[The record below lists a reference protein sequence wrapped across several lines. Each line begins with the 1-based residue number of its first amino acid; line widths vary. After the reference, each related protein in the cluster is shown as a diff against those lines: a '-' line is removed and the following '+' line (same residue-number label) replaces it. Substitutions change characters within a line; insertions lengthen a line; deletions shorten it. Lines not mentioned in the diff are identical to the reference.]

1 MQAIGPFE
9 IVGELGRG
17 CLGVVYEAHTPR
29 SSEPVAVKVPHEAV
43 RSDPTS
49 LERFRRHIA
58 TLAGL
63 DHPNIVG
70 FRDAGEDRGIPYLV
84 MERLEGRDLAAVV
97 GNRDAIPPSGK
108 LKLLVRLA
116 RALEHVHAKNL
127 VYLNL
132 KTRHVR
138 LLPEGG
144 VKLIDF
150 CLTAPVTPAGPSGG
164 PAALAGTADFP
175 GSRAD
180 RRRAR
185 RRARGPLRPGVSRLR
200 AAERPATLHGRQPPR
215 ETLGAVT
222 RKSAAPERA
231 PRYPVRLAGVVLRS
245 LEKQPDR
252 RFGGAGDLIEA
263 LREGP
268 AGGPEA

>member
-164 PAALAGTADFP
+164 PAALAGTADFLAP
-175 GSRAD
+175 EQIGGGLVDGRAD
-180 RRRAR
+180 LFGLGCLAYELLSGRRPFTGGSLHAR
-185 RRARGPLRPGVSRLR
+185 LLELSHGSPPPLSELHDTPFAWLASSCAASRSSPTG
-200 AAERPATLHGRQPPR
+200 ASEGR
-215 ETLGAVT
+215 ET
-222 RKSAAPERA
+222 
-231 PRYPVRLAGVVLRS
+231 
-245 LEKQPDR
+245 
-252 RFGGAGDLIEA
+252 
-263 LREGP
+263 
-268 AGGPEA
+268 